1 MLGVRGGNNSIVTA
15 GQVCTHISLEC
26 IPRSKIAGSKD
37 FHSSLNPYFVS
48 GTVLSA
54 KCWDAVMSKF

>member
-54 KCWDAVMSKF
+54 KC